1 VEAIKAKKAT
11 KRELIVVAT
20 MISRIVGTPVFSD
33 RTEFSVFTRPAH
45 GVMSPMNAV
54 SDVVLPK
61 RHRVAQRFYTL
72 DEIQRILE
80 AAQELERTLYCL
92 AAETGM
98 RGGELCG
105 LQVTDFDLE
114 RGLVRVNRSVW
125 RGKIQST
132 TSEHPDR
139 CIALSPQLLY
149 HLAEYLRRWK
159 PNEKGW
165 LFATRN
171 GTPLDQNLIVKRKLQ
186 PLLISLG
193 INRGGLHAF
202 RHGNIS
208 IMDRFGV
215 PLKSGWSA
223 LVTVILR

>member
-1 VEAIKAKKAT
+1 
-11 KRELIVVAT
+11 
-20 MISRIVGTPVFSD
+20 
-33 RTEFSVFTRPAH
+33 
-45 GVMSPMNAV
+45 MNAV

-61 RHRVAQRFYTL
+61 RHRVAQRSYTL

-105 LQVTDFDLE
+105 LQVTHFDLE

-171 GTPLDQNLIVKRKLQ
+171 GTPLDQNLIVK
-186 PLLISLG
+186 
-193 INRGGLHAF
+193 
-202 RHGNIS
+202 
-208 IMDRFGV
+208 
-215 PLKSGWSA
+215 
-223 LVTVILR
+223 